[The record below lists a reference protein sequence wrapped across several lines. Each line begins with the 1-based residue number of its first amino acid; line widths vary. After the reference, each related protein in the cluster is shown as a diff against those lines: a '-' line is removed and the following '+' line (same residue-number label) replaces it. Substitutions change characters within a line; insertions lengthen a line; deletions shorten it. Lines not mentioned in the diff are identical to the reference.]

1 MKKLIVP
8 LVAFGLLATIL
19 PLGTAQQ
26 ADVPGKDF
34 PDIPRYNSGAARV
47 AYYEYYPFHPYASA
61 QAAHFFYWGQDNGSM
76 IMEFYKTKMPENGWV
91 LVDENLSTPGLENV
105 AWLWEA
111 EYEKTDARAFLS
123 VVEQPIEDRIE
134 IYIFRAP
141 AAIENIPVGENR
153 MVIEITTNVT
163 ISRGV
168 VRVKTITP
176 QEAPA
181 PLENTL
187 CYIDLTTDIA
197 ENIDKATIGFRV
209 PKRWIS
215 ENNID
220 PATVGLWRYAGNRWN
235 ELPTQAA
242 GEKENFYMYS
252 AETTGFSIF
261 AITGSR
267 AAERLPQNGLP
278 LVWVGVGSALL
289 IVVIILVL
297 GYRKRS
303 QSR

>member
-1 MKKLIVP
+1 MKKLI
-8 LVAFGLLATIL
+8 LSLAIFGLLATVL

-47 AYYEYYPFHPYASA
+47 TYYEYYPFHPYASA
-61 QAAHFFYWGQDNGSM
+61 QAAHFLYWGQDSGSM
-76 IMEFYKTKMPENGWV
+76 MMEFYKTKMPENGWV
-91 LVDENLSTPGLENV
+91 LVDENLSTLGLENV

-111 EYEKTDARAFLS
+111 EYEKTGAHAFLS
-123 VVEQPIEDRIE
+123 VVEQPIENRIE

-141 AAIENIPVGENR
+141 AAIENIPIGENR
-153 MVIEITTNVT
+153 MVIEITTDVT

-187 CYIDLTTDIA
+187 CYIDLTTDVA
-197 ENIDKATIGFRV
+197 ENIDRATIGFRV

-220 PATVGLWRYAGNRWN
+220 PATVGLWRYADNRWN
-235 ELPTQAA
+235 GLPTQAT
-242 GEKENFYMYS
+242 GEEENFYVYS

-261 AITGSR
+261 AVTGRR
-267 AAERLPQNGLP
+267 ATEGLPQQGLP
-278 LVWVGVGSALL
+278 PWLVGISAAL
-289 IVVIILVL
+289 IVVAAALVL
-297 GYRKRS
+297 GYRKRL
-303 QSR
+303 QPR